1 MENDVTFIIL
11 GATGDLTKRKLIPAI
26 YNLVKNK
33 KLKKFVLVGTA
44 RSNIQIKKILSESE
58 KFIEKLDRK
67 AWKKVINSSY
77 YHIVDFYKQE
87 DYKQLKK
94 FVEEIEKKHKLSGNR
109 LFYLATLPQHF
120 ETITFN
126 LTKIKLAK
134 KIGGKWVRIVYEKPF
149 GEDLKS
155 AKKIN
160 KSISKIFNEKQI
172 YRIDHYLGKELVENI
187 SLVRF
192 TNRILEP
199 LWNNKHI
206 ESVQIILDEDMGIGN
221 RGPYYDKYGAIKD
234 VVQNHMMQ
242 LLALTAMEAP
252 KNLVGEYIRNEK
264 AKLLSKVKIKD
275 LILGQYKGYKK
286 EKGISGK
293 SKTET
298 FAALK
303 LEINNQRWKGVPF
316 FLKTGKNL
324 NKKQT
329 LIIIKFKKVDCLLAK
344 ACYSDSNY
352 LIIRIQPDEGIS
364 FEINAKLP
372 EKNQVIPVK
381 MDFCHSCLFGPNTSK
396 GYENLFYDIIRGD
409 QSIFIRRDEIEN
421 SWTIID
427 KIKKG
432 KVYPYKK
439 ASKGP
444 KQLHTFNKKHNII
457 WKQ

>member
-1 MENDVTFIIL
+1 MKDGVTFVIL

-26 YNLVKNK
+26 YHLVKNGK
-33 KLKKFVLVGTA
+33 IGKFAIVGAA

-58 KFIEKLDRK
+58 KFIKNLDKK
-67 AWKKVINSSY
+67 AWKKVIYFSY
-77 YHIVDFYKQE
+77 YHRVDFYQQE
-87 DYKQLKK
+87 DYRQLKK

-109 LFYLATLPQHF
+109 LFYLATMPQHF
-120 ETITFN
+120 EIMTFN
-126 LTKIKLAK
+126 LA
-134 KIGGKWVRIVYEKPF
+134 KIGLVKTKGWARCAYEKPF

-160 KSISKIFNEKQI
+160 KSILKIFNESQI
-172 YRIDHYLGKELVENI
+172 YRIDHYLGKELVGNI

-199 LWNNKHI
+199 LWKNKHI
-206 ESVQIILDEDMGIGN
+206 ESVQIILDEDMGVGN

-252 KNLVGEYIRNEK
+252 KKLVGEYIRNEK

-275 LILGQYKGYKK
+275 LILGQYEDYKK
-286 EKGISGK
+286 EKGVSKK

-324 NKKQT
+324 DKKQT

-344 ACYSDSNY
+344 TCEFDSNY
-352 LIIRIQPDEGIS
+352 IIIRIQPDEGIS
-364 FEINAKLP
+364 FEINQKIP
-372 EKNQVIPVK
+372 EKNEVIPIKV
-381 MDFCHSCLFGPNTSK
+381 DFCHSCLFGPNTPR
-396 GYENLFYDIIRGD
+396 GYENLLEDIMKGD
-409 QSIFIRRDEIEN
+409 QSIFVRKDEIEN
-421 SWTIID
+421 SWRIID
-427 KIKKG
+427 EIKKR
-432 KVYPYKK
+432 KVYSYKK
-439 ASKGP
+439 GSKGP
-444 KQLHTFNKKHNII
+444 EQLNIFNKKHNII